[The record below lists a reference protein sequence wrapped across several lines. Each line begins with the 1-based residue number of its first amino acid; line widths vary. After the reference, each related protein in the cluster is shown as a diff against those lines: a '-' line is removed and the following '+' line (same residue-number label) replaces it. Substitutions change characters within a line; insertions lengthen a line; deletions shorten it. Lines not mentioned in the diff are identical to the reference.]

1 MKRLE
6 IKSTLATDDSGNIT
20 GTAWPF
26 GSADRVG
33 DIIEKGAFATASTP
47 LPMLFSHN
55 PDRPVGVWHSIK
67 EADAG
72 LEVEGELLID
82 DVPLAKEA
90 RALVRSGAMRGL
102 SIGFQAK
109 KATSR
114 KGGGRIITALDL
126 VEISLVTI
134 PCHPGAKV
142 NGAKSAAQAIAIA
155 AAINRATCALSL
167 KD

>member
-1 MKRLE
+1 MKRIE

-33 DIIEKGAFATASTP
+33 DIIEKGSFAGTSVP

-55 PDRPVGVWHSIK
+55 PDRPVGVWHSVK
-67 EADAG
+67 ETDAG

-114 KGGGRIITALDL
+114 KGGGRTITALDL

-134 PCHPGAKV
+134 PCHPGAQITGSKT
-142 NGAKSAAQAIAIA
+142 AAQAIAIA
-155 AAINRATCALSL
+155 AAINSARRAISQ